1 MVEKVKTVRQLGLG
15 DYMWRWMTDEWKRL
29 KEGLLPT
36 PTTLSIYSR
45 EQALPLEQRHPRD
58 LEISSS
64 GHFKVN
70 PSQGGYPYR
79 RWIVHR
85 D

>member
-36 PTTLSIYSR
+36 PTTLSIYSG
-45 EQALPLEQRHPRD
+45 ETGTPFGAATPA
-58 LEISSS
+58 
-64 GHFKVN
+64 
-70 PSQGGYPYR
+70 
-79 RWIVHR
+79 
-85 D
+85 